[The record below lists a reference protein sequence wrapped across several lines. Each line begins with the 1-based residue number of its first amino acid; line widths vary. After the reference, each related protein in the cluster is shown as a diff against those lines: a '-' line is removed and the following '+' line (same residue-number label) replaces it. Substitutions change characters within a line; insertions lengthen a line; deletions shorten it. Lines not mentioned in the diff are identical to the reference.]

1 MSQYIGIYELQIVKP
16 TSKVADVVIVDLFKF
31 TFSPFIKDFN
41 IVICDDDNK
50 RMSYVIVGATLKT
63 NRMSEFSVLYYTY
76 LLIRAQLNDLWQK

>member
-41 IVICDDDNK
+41 FVIGDDDNK
-50 RMSYVIVGATLKT
+50 RMSYVIVGLTLKT
-63 NRMSEFSVLYYTY
+63 NRMSEFSVLY
-76 LLIRAQLNDLWQK
+76 

>member
-76 LLIRAQLNDLWQK
+76 LLIRLN